1 MLRTVMGSCSSTGNG
16 NGDGKPNVPQKKGDG
31 NYEWSLVNI
40 NSPPSPIARNTLHLL
55 HQYFVSLS
63 VHRTDNFKNLEIIFP
78 STNAFH
84 YDIPITI
91 EIAYSVTQVAHILED
106 KTNLDSI

>member
-1 MLRTVMGSCSSTGNG
+1 MAMAMANQTSHR
-16 NGDGKPNVPQKKGDG
+16 KKGDG
-31 NYEWSLVNI
+31 NYERSLVNI

-84 YDIPITI
+84 YDIPITV
-91 EIAYSVTQVAHILED
+91 EIASSVTQVAHILED
-106 KTNLDSI
+106 KTNLDSINY